1 MIKHVRNNNTILLEQ
16 LQVFM
21 GLKFLKLKTILVDT
35 LLIYNILLNDTA
47 FMYN

>member
-1 MIKHVRNNNTILLEQ
+1 MIKHVNNNTILLEQ

-21 GLKFLKLKTILVDT
+21 GLEFLKLKTILVDT
-35 LLIYNILLNDTA
+35 LLIYNISLNDTA